1 MEINKLNQE
10 KTKLMKNPAKQIKI
24 FTVLLIIIEFFNG
37 LSGLA
42 GGFGLISDPTAASL
56 GMELSWLEGTPFNTY
71 LIPGIVLLAFNGL
84 GNIIAAILS
93 LRKNKYMNKVA
104 IFFGFGMMIWIASQV
119 LWIGYK
125 SFLQPLYFSTGLVQ
139 AILGLIIWKKM
150 RAKV

>member
-1 MEINKLNQE
+1 
-10 KTKLMKNPAKQIKI
+10 MKNPAKHIKVYTI
-24 FTVLLIIIEFFNG
+24 LLIVIEFFNG
-37 LSGLA
+37 FSGLA

-84 GNIIAAILS
+84 GNIFAAILS
-93 LRKNKYMNKVA
+93 LRTNKYMNEVA
-104 IFFGFGMMIWIASQV
+104 IFFGIGMMIWIVSQV

-139 AILGLIIWKKM
+139 AILGLVIWKKM
-150 RAKV
+150 RAKVNGLG